1 MAITFNEDKVKFEEI
16 IYEDEVVVFRD
27 YLLEK
32 AGIELTFD
40 FKDCDDIHFA
50 IIQLIMAYKKEYDI
64 TYEFGEDK
72 KLFQTVLEGFN
83 SSENNCN

>member
-1 MAITFNEDKVKFEEI
+1 MAITFDDNKVKFEEI

-32 AGIELTFD
+32 AETELTFD
-40 FKDCDDIHFA
+40 FKDCEDIHFA
-50 IIQLIMAYKKEYDI
+50 IIQLIMAYKKKYEI
-64 TYEFGEDK
+64 IYEFGEDK